1 MGGGRSKWKEHFNQ
15 YFKDARVIILP
26 DNDLTGKEHAE
37 NIIKNLTGIAKEIK
51 LINLPDLKEKGDI
64 TDWIQAGHD
73 KKELF
78 EIINNT
84 APYEAEEKEKKSK
97 ITPVEPLQKNEKSY
111 SIEEVR
117 EEIKKIIHSDSQ
129 ENILIKTLAGSG
141 KTVTILKEINS
152 ITEENKK
159 YKNCF
164 TLTSKHFNY
173 LTRKKE
179 EDSKEVKEYKDFLR
193 KTLKPLKN
201 VIFDRYI
208 NMFQAL
214 KEKIYSYFNNEKNTI
229 EAINEIMFNS
239 SFKNHRFAYSS
250 PFLKN
255 IEELQKSGILDP
267 SMWKI
272 IKSRELKD
280 DKNPAGNC
288 YKKKEIDKLIERRIN
303 PTLRLCNNVDCPH
316 YQECFSDKDMYLGQ
330 WQEKEKH
337 IALSHKML
345 AMARGRLKDIHQ
357 IIIDENPL
365 TAFLEKIDIVNTIK
379 LEDKDRNKID
389 LAITEFEKSYSLD
402 DKKALPLF
410 KAIRN
415 IIKNLLLSG
424 RKEKK
429 HICLTGSKFI
439 EKFKEEYYKESYK
452 DLNSIFDIPD
462 IRENDSYHF
471 RQELHELIKEEIT
484 KYNNSNDDNK
494 EYNSRIYFKYFKP
507 VKNSPERI
515 ELYFRNKLELKQNY
529 KSIIALDATT
539 DTLIWNKLLDE
550 EFKEVKYNILLPA
563 GYKHIQ
569 NISGKYGK
577 NYHDQCMRES
587 EKRKLIDNE
596 IELFQSLGG
605 HEKVALFGFKSVIEC
620 IAKKLNLETDEEI
633 GSNFYGIKGSN
644 HYQNYEI
651 ALILGTS
658 NMNMN
663 ELKELTIT
671 LFHDEEKINFATEEK
686 EVRYNTNINNKD
698 YTIKIDKAI
707 DKRYDAMWSN
717 FREGELTQVAN
728 RVRPLLSAKTIISMS
743 NVPLSDLPPTE
754 LLTLNEMLS
763 KFKKEKALKMAE
775 NNGKIE
781 FSNITPAP
789 QDNEKEEK
797 ESDNKGLTNSVNFE
811 FNDLLKNVLWFC
823 EKYKQILISLFQE
836 KERLEKVLK
845 NGVDSQCQRVTK
857 VLYNID
863 RKEIENNHKNILS
876 LIALLLHVN
885 TIDFT
890 SFLLL
895 SKDKM
900 FYQRLYEKFIK
911 LYNLKSQKGY
921 ANLNEKG
928 KILHYNISFSPS
940 SSSEELDIN
949 VIKAEYEK
957 FNKYKEKG
965 KVLDMIIPSFSSFSF
980 LSARGVGG
988 K

>member
-1 MGGGRSKWKEHFNQ
+1 MLKTIKFDEAIYKLDAKKIGKNYMALCPCHSDTDRSLSIFKGDNNKAVFHCFAGCKHSEIYNFLNENNNYIPTKENINIPKNNINIPKKERKYSLEFLKNNSTSLYVYTDENNKPVFLVRRYSTLQKTKNFAQYSFIDSSTLKLGLNNNKTFLYNLSDLISGIKEGRAIFVVEGEKDVETLKKLNLIGTTSPMGGGRSKWKEHFNQ

-429 HICLTGSKFI
+429 HICLTG
-439 EKFKEEYYKESYK
+439 
-452 DLNSIFDIPD
+452 
-462 IRENDSYHF
+462 
-471 RQELHELIKEEIT
+471 
-484 KYNNSNDDNK
+484 
-494 EYNSRIYFKYFKP
+494 
-507 VKNSPERI
+507 
-515 ELYFRNKLELKQNY
+515 
-529 KSIIALDATT
+529 
-539 DTLIWNKLLDE
+539 
-550 EFKEVKYNILLPA
+550 
-563 GYKHIQ
+563 
-569 NISGKYGK
+569 
-577 NYHDQCMRES
+577 
-587 EKRKLIDNE
+587 
-596 IELFQSLGG
+596 
-605 HEKVALFGFKSVIEC
+605 
-620 IAKKLNLETDEEI
+620 
-633 GSNFYGIKGSN
+633 
-644 HYQNYEI
+644 
-651 ALILGTS
+651 
-658 NMNMN
+658 
-663 ELKELTIT
+663 
-671 LFHDEEKINFATEEK
+671 
-686 EVRYNTNINNKD
+686 
-698 YTIKIDKAI
+698 
-707 DKRYDAMWSN
+707 
-717 FREGELTQVAN
+717 
-728 RVRPLLSAKTIISMS
+728 
-743 NVPLSDLPPTE
+743 
-754 LLTLNEMLS
+754 
-763 KFKKEKALKMAE
+763 
-775 NNGKIE
+775 
-781 FSNITPAP
+781 
-789 QDNEKEEK
+789 
-797 ESDNKGLTNSVNFE
+797 
-811 FNDLLKNVLWFC
+811 
-823 EKYKQILISLFQE
+823 
-836 KERLEKVLK
+836 
-845 NGVDSQCQRVTK
+845 
-857 VLYNID
+857 
-863 RKEIENNHKNILS
+863 
-876 LIALLLHVN
+876 
-885 TIDFT
+885 
-890 SFLLL
+890 
-895 SKDKM
+895 
-900 FYQRLYEKFIK
+900 
-911 LYNLKSQKGY
+911 
-921 ANLNEKG
+921 
-928 KILHYNISFSPS
+928 
-940 SSSEELDIN
+940 
-949 VIKAEYEK
+949 
-957 FNKYKEKG
+957 
-965 KVLDMIIPSFSSFSF
+965 
-980 LSARGVGG
+980 
-988 K
+988 